1 MFNFILR
8 KNLNKSVLSCL
19 KLIDWLMENIF
30 LNSKRNISFLHT
42 SLRAPLSWTLVSDQ
56 WLWTRSAFE
65 WMPDEGLMTRIVYTW
80 GTASRF
86 SLSRSGPDTH
96 VWIASFS
103 NVFKYTGFQ
112 PEICTLYIRYTE
124 VKIHI
129 WQHRQEFV
137 QSKLTVGKNSIGLAL
152 YSPCRYIDLP
162 LQTLFSEIHI
172 HHKPGNSCTI
182 P

>member
-1 MFNFILR
+1 MFLPSFSL
-8 KNLNKSVLSCL
+8 CF
-19 KLIDWLMENIF
+19 DWLIKIYF
-30 LNSKRNISFLHT
+30 FNSKHNISFLHT

-137 QSKLTVGKNSIGLAL
+137 QSKLTVGKNSIGWLAL

-172 HHKPGNSCTI
+172 HHKPGNSSTI